1 MSQFSKYN
9 TFTDPLEMMKSG
21 EFNDV
26 PLLIGAN
33 ENEGMAFIDMM
44 PKIIKTNWPLKV
56 TDEKSY
62 LQGLG
67 FFTGRGN
74 MPPSQNTQDIWT
86 KIAPWYFQN
95 EEFSSE
101 SGGAL
106 ITDSWFVMPNV
117 LTTQILLEK
126 ATSPIF
132 QYSYDHHGSF
142 TFCDVLN
149 FGWKNWLGKMVMRFF
164 GSDAFVK
171 VKYSISK

>member
-1 MSQFSKYN
+1 
-9 TFTDPLEMMKSG
+9 MMKSG

-86 KIAPWYFQN
+86 KIA
-95 EEFSSE
+95 SHSE
-101 SGGAL
+101 
-106 ITDSWFVMPNV
+106 P
-117 LTTQILLEK
+117 
-126 ATSPIF
+126 
-132 QYSYDHHGSF
+132 
-142 TFCDVLN
+142 
-149 FGWKNWLGKMVMRFF
+149 
-164 GSDAFVK
+164 
-171 VKYSISK
+171 